1 MLEENT
7 VLAMRHEMEIMLLI
21 YDVDWESRKSGVRI
35 VRKKKKRQL
44 EDERKNIDQ
53 N

>member
-1 MLEENT
+1 
-7 VLAMRHEMEIMLLI
+7 MRHEMEIMLLI
-21 YDVDWESRKSGVRI
+21 YDVAWESRKSGVKI
-35 VRKKKKRQL
+35 VRKKKKKRQL